1 MSKRFLVGTAIALC
15 CFSAFA
21 KGEGPKVLSGEEVAK
36 RQLEMYDLNRD
47 GVISLDE
54 FLVRPK
60 EMFKT
65 IDKNKDGV
73 VDVEEIRA
81 AYKQQEAIVNKL
93 RKDSAPVPNQ
103 PAPAPSGK

>member
-1 MSKRFLVGTAIALC
+1 MSRKIFIVAALAVAC
-15 CFSAFA
+15 TPVFA
-21 KGEGPKVLSGEEVAK
+21 KGEGPKVLNGEEVAK
-36 RQLEMYDLNRD
+36 RQLEMYDLNKD

-65 IDKNKDGV
+65 IDKDKNGV
-73 VDVEEIRA
+73 VDADEIRA

-93 RKDSAPVPNQ
+93 RKDSGAVPNQ
-103 PAPAPSGK
+103 PAPPPTSK